1 MLKSNKLYL
10 NLKQRGSTIMRP
22 MQISAETAI
31 KLSEQLNLPIE
42 QIMHMPKHILIA
54 KLAELEAQKN
64 EDKE

>member
-1 MLKSNKLYL
+1 
-10 NLKQRGSTIMRP
+10 MRP